1 MNSITEELAQTELF
15 KGVSD
20 AILAHVAE
28 QASPFEL
35 VTGEVLLTPEI
46 NNECVYLLLSGKLAL
61 HFGSLDS
68 PEIHELGKG
77 VSVGEISIIDGM
89 PPSAYVIA
97 KEPCRVF
104 PVQRQ
109 LIHSLIAETCPIA
122 DNLLKLLSHYM
133 RENTSR
139 IIKDRAEI
147 WELSDHVNVDA
158 LTRLYNRRWL
168 ENTFIRLLEQ
178 SVKCEHPLPLCVLL
192 IDVDNFKHYND
203 TLGHSCGDQAL
214 ISLGEVLRSS
224 IRIYDY
230 AVRYG
235 GEEFLVILPNTNR
248 AEGIATAERIRKNAA
263 KKTIITP
270 EGARLPSITISIG
283 LAMNKANSTPK
294 TMIDDADAQLYRA
307 KESGR
312 NCIRYEEK

>member
-1 MNSITEELAQTELF
+1 
-15 KGVSD
+15 
-20 AILAHVAE
+20 
-28 QASPFEL
+28 
-35 VTGEVLLTPEI
+35 
-46 NNECVYLLLSGKLAL
+46 
-61 HFGSLDS
+61 
-68 PEIHELGKG
+68 
-77 VSVGEISIIDGM
+77 M

-97 KEPCRVF
+97 KETCQIF
-104 PVQRQ
+104 PVQRK
-109 LIHSLIAETCPIA
+109 LIQDMIADACPIA
-122 DNLLKLLSHYM
+122 ANLLKLLSHYM
-133 RENTSR
+133 RDNTSR

-168 ENTFIRLLEQ
+168 DNTFIRLLEQ
-178 SVKCEHPLPLCVLL
+178 SVKCEYPLPLCILL
-192 IDVDNFKHYND
+192 IDVDTFKHYND
-203 TLGHSCGDQAL
+203 TLGHSSGDQAL

-235 GEEFLVILPNTNR
+235 GEEFLIILPNTNR

-283 LAMNKANSTPK
+283 LAMSKTNSTPK
-294 TMIDDADAQLYRA
+294 ALIDEADEQLYRA

-312 NCIRYEEK
+312 NCIRY